1 VSAIEILEQI
11 RHLPEKER
19 REVARQILEEFG
31 DFDDGLSPE
40 QIEEAERRAERL
52 SRNPE
57 SGIPWEQI
65 RAELPER
72 LKSRKCAAK

>member
-19 REVARQILEEFG
+19 REVADQILEEFR
-31 DFDDGLSPE
+31 DFDDGLSLE

-57 SGIPWEQI
+57 SGIPWEQVK
-65 RAELPER
+65 AEFEER
-72 LKSRKCAAK
+72 LAQLRK